1 MQAKIVVSEIEKN
14 VQTWVYVFPTSN
26 QVTYKDLDKGNRIME
41 SDIKRY
47 VQLKY
52 LKNLDRK
59 LIKTESN

>member
-1 MQAKIVVSEIEKN
+1 MFKLEFMFSPL
-14 VQTWVYVFPTSN
+14 FD

>member
-1 MQAKIVVSEIEKN
+1 MFKLEFMFS
-14 VQTWVYVFPTSN
+14 PLCD

-59 LIKTESN
+59 LIKTESNYIAFFSH